1 MLIII
6 SKNIYRKGN
15 DKEVKIVTN
24 NWLNMED
31 NINGGNEDQQ
41 KL

>member
-6 SKNIYRKGN
+6 SKNIYTKGN